1 MKSIKCFITFKSAV
15 INDVS
20 AAINPPLTVEE
31 FGNDIASIRLNELNE
46 QKLRDFGIKL
56 FQRIFTDNA
65 LEQYKSSDPSAIA
78 LSVSDN
84 LASIPW
90 ELLHDG
96 TNWVART
103 RGIVRVAITGRNT
116 PDFIQKQGN
125 LRILTA
131 IAGPILN
138 ETMPDD
144 DPEQIHPLSFRRV
157 TEEQIDVN
165 AHTDIFKKLEG
176 EPFPADIKIRKHVT
190 RESLSWEL
198 SDNYQVLHFVGHG
211 AIGRLVFETRH
222 ASVDLAEEI
231 WIREQITT
239 GLRGGL
245 RLVVLNSCH
254 SADASEIYGIANTLM
269 ETGLPALIAMQG
281 SISELAD
288 LTFVKNLYNALATG
302 KPIDEAVSIA
312 RRAMASDWQ
321 IPVHEWATPVLF
333 LNDSLLDKDMS
344 IMDAESLELLPE
356 PKTKLSFPQQ
366 APIDPMM
373 TREQKFVGRR
383 RELSDVLISL
393 DPERRDGVQVVCL
406 QGEAGIGKTAIAI
419 ESAYRMAEWFSDLI
433 WLSGHADPPK
443 ELREHTKADDPLKRI
458 NSPVCSSVTRR
469 NEKGFLTDLAHKCGL
484 ELTGDETEAE
494 LRDNI
499 LKSLSGNKWKL
510 LVFDSMESLVKSDA
524 IRSLLS
530 NLPINC
536 KALITSR
543 EPLEINERQIH
554 VSMMKQ
560 VDSIKLLVA
569 YGSIKGLQIDVNELS
584 QIVHFTGGQPMAM
597 RLVVSQVTS
606 GEKTLESVL
615 KDLKKACTLF
625 DYIFSNSLKLALK
638 DGRKLFAV
646 MSLFY
651 PTASRKALQEVCK
664 LNDDAFDKAMKR
676 VIGLSLV
683 ESYQQGKRLGLH
695 QMAKAKAEQVFAED
709 QDKDKYQERMAEY
722 FMEFLNATVPMTQ
735 PDTATKAIEPQMPEG
750 MTKRQIQEVAMEML
764 VKPALNMM
772 ETELDNCL
780 LSMELM
786 INKGDLNTAMK
797 FSDNLVDFLV
807 IRGYWDVAKY
817 YITKMSKAFGERG
830 ENELRAKTI
839 YNLGILSHK
848 QGKWKDAIDAYE
860 TALKVAHEFQ
870 NSNLEANSLNELGI
884 IYIDQ
889 GNTDKAIECIESA
902 MTIYQ
907 SIGDNVGKAGLLNDL
922 GRIYQNKNEWEKAFQ
937 YYIDSRDI
945 FIQQNDKRGE
955 ATALGNIGLYY
966 QSKQKYED
974 AIKFYEDSLKIFI
987 DLGLKVDQAN
997 LITKIGSIYHSLG
1010 HLNEAL
1016 QYYNNSLNIERELG
1030 NLVGQYR
1037 ALRDISLAYAVQ
1049 NNWVESTNA
1058 CIESYQ
1064 IASQIYANIVI
1075 DSLKGILVV
1084 SKIMLKSGELAAPI
1098 QLGIELTYFIK
1109 KVEIQDDEMRAALAI
1124 SEGVFTIIGFIA
1136 ACGWDKTSDVY
1147 KEALELAK
1155 SLDESTGSALK
1166 LVEWLE

>member
-1 MKSIKCFITFKSAV
+1 MKSIKCFITFKSAI

-20 AAINPPLTVEE
+20 AVINPPLTIEE
-31 FGNDIASIRLNELNE
+31 FGNDIASIRLNEFNE

-56 FQRIFTDNA
+56 FQRIFTGNA

-103 RGIVRVAITGRNT
+103 RGIVRVATTGRNT

-125 LRILTA
+125 LRILAA
-131 IAGPILN
+131 ISGPILN

-144 DPEQIHPLSFRRV
+144 DPEQIHLL
-157 TEEQIDVN
+157 DVN

-176 EPFPADIKIRKHVT
+176 EPFPADIKIRKHLT

-198 SDNYQVLHFVGHG
+198 SDNYQILHFVGHG

-254 SADASEIYGIANTLM
+254 SADVSDEVYGIANTLM
-269 ETGLPALIAMQG
+269 DTGLPALIAMQG
-281 SISELAD
+281 SITELAD
-288 LTFVKNLYNALATG
+288 LAFTKNLYNALATG

-321 IPVHEWATPVLF
+321 IPVHEWATPILF

-356 PKTKLSFPQQ
+356 LRTKLSFPQQ
-366 APIDPMM
+366 APIDPIM

-383 RELSDVLISL
+383 RELSDVLSSL

-433 WLSGHADPPK
+433 WLSGHTDPPK
-443 ELREHTKADDPLKRI
+443 ELKEHTKADDPLKRI
-458 NSPVCSSVTRR
+458 NSP
-469 NEKGFLTDLAHKCGL
+469 KGFLSDLAHKCGI
-484 ELTGDETEAE
+484 ELTGDETETE

-510 LVFDSMESLVKSDA
+510 LVFDSMENLVKSDA

-560 VDSIKLLVA
+560 ADSIKLLVA
-569 YGSIKGLQIDVNELS
+569 YGSIKGLQINPPNPLFQRGNQIDVNELI

-615 KDLKKACTLF
+615 KDLKKAKGIIF

-646 MSLFY
+646 MSLFT

-683 ESYQQGKRLGLH
+683 ESYQHGKRLGLH

-709 QDKDKYQERMAEY
+709 QDKEKYQDRMAEY

-750 MTKRQIQEVAMEML
+750 MTKNQIQEVAMEML
-764 VKPALNMM
+764 VKPALDMM
-772 ETELDNCL
+772 ETELQNS
-780 LSMELM
+780 LSVLEKT
-786 INKGDLNTAMK
+786 INKGNLEMAMK
-797 FSDNLVDFLV
+797 FLDNINAFLV
-807 IRGYWDVAKY
+807 TRGYWIIAKY
-817 YITKMSKAFGERG
+817 YNMKIAEAYR
-830 ENELRAKTI
+830 EHRNH
-839 YNLGILSHK
+839 NLQATVMFNIGTLSRR
-848 QGKWKDAIDAYE
+848 QGKWRNAIESFEIARD
-860 TALKVAHEFQ
+860 LAHEYQ
-870 NSNLEANSLNELGI
+870 EHKIEANSLNGLGTV
-884 IYIDQ
+884 YLDQ
-889 GNTDKAIECIESA
+889 GKVDQAL
-902 MTIYQ
+902 IYFENALTMFKF
-907 SIGDNVGKAGLLNDL
+907 IDDEIGKAGLLHNL
-922 GRIYQNKNEWEKAFQ
+922 GLIYKSKGELDKAFQ
-937 YYIDSRDI
+937 CFKDALEI
-945 FIQQNDKRGE
+945 FNQNNDKYSE
-955 ATALGNIGLYY
+955 AGVLSSIAEYHWIK
-966 QSKQKYED
+966 KQYED
-974 AIKFYEDSLKIFI
+974 AIKFCKDSLKIFY
-987 DLGLKVDQAN
+987 DLGCKPDQAI
-997 LITKIGSIYHSLG
+997 LINNIGSIYYDLG
-1010 HLNEAL
+1010 NFIEAL
-1016 QYYNNSLNIERELG
+1016 QYYSNSLNIEREIGDLFG
-1030 NLVGQYR
+1030 LYGT
-1037 ALRDISLAYAVQ
+1037 LRNISYIYAMQ
-1049 NNWVESTNA
+1049 NNCTESANA

-1064 IASQIYANIVI
+1064 IAVQLHANTVI
-1075 DSLKGILVV
+1075 DSLRNILNI
-1084 SKIMLKSGELAAPI
+1084 SKIMLKSGEIATPI

-1136 ACGWDKTSDVY
+1136 SCGWDKTSDVY